1 MKPVLKILLTAL
13 AVLLLSYVLPGTNV
27 DSMGTAILVAVVLA
41 LLNFLVKPILVIL
54 TLPVT
59 LLTLGLFLLVINALI
74 ILFVENLIPGFM
86 VAGFWHAL
94 IFSVLLTLLETI
106 LHSVLKEA

>member
-74 ILFVENLIPGFM
+74 ILFAENLIPGFM

-94 IFSVLLTLLETI
+94 IFSILLTLLETI